1 MLKKRYLVLASFLLL
16 LLKAGFC
23 LAVDETLKGLGK
35 EARESRWEIT
45 AKKMSYS
52 QDQGIYEAEGDVVIK
67 REGQVLSAQKAT
79 YNEKTGVAEVSG
91 DVRLEVNGDILTGER
106 GTFNLKTNLGEI
118 SKGRLFDREH
128 NFYVSGDHVEKVGP
142 NTYTVKNA
150 RLTTCDGIK
159 PDWSVTGSE
168 VEVTVEGYGK
178 VRGAAFR
185 VRDTPIL
192 YFPYAIFPVKTK
204 RQTGLLP
211 PGAGYSNLNGGIVEL
226 PLFWAISDQADATF
240 YGRYMSKRGYMQGL
254 EFRYVAEQDSK
265 GVFLFDILSDK
276 IKEKDLN
283 DPTQAQL
290 GPFPRTNKI
299 RYWLRSRTDQQLPL
313 GILARLDTDYVSDQD
328 YLKEFG
334 MGLYGYK
341 GRPDLISEYGRPMEE
356 IFSPT
361 RRSVLRLSRD
371 GEGYGLQGGSS
382 YFDFQR
388 PENPPIDSTPQP
400 LGIVDFSLLPRQ
412 IPRLPL
418 FLRRFGAAY
427 TYIWRDT
434 GTKGQNLSFNP
445 AVNYPF
451 FLGRYLI
458 FEPAVGYALASQWF
472 DDPNGDTTH
481 QSRDVYEV
489 RGKLSS
495 ILERV
500 FDIEWKDAKKL
511 KHKILPA
518 LTYNYRVPQDPNA
531 PSPWFSPIDVT
542 GKLNRITLSIENFF
556 DARKQNEKG
565 ETSYAQWGTFHLRQG
580 FDIDEQRRDDVPGQ
594 EKEPFLPLLAE
605 LKLIPYPDLDFRAEA
620 EWNHKEDHI
629 GFANLSLDFSIDRSG
644 GRNDRFLINYQYMR
658 GGNETYGRLG
668 RIEDLFLV
676 NNQFPRERAETFSG
690 YVDVNLLYGFSGG
703 ASFQRDIN
711 LRRTIASSIWIEY
724 KSQCWSVKVSVDSI
738 SAVDTIMVS
747 FNLLGLGA
755 LTGK

>member
-1 MLKKRYLVLASFLLL
+1 MSKKGYVILVTFVSF

-23 LAVDETLKGLGK
+23 LAVDQTLKGLAE

-52 QDQGIYEAEGDVVIK
+52 QDEGIYEAEGDVVIK

-79 YNEKTGVAEVSG
+79 YNEKTGIADVSG
-91 DVRLEVNGDILTGER
+91 DVRLEVNGDVLTGER

-118 SKGRLFDREH
+118 SKGRLFDRER

-168 VEVTVEGYGK
+168 VKVTVEGYGK

-192 YFPYAIFPVKTK
+192 YFPYAIFPVKTD
-204 RQTGLLP
+204 RQTGLLA
-211 PGAGYSNLNGGIVEL
+211 PGAGYSNLNGGIVEI
-226 PLFWAISDQADATF
+226 PFFWAISDQTDATF

-254 EFRYVAEQDSK
+254 EFRYVAEKDSR
-265 GVFLFDILSDK
+265 GDFLFDILSDK
-276 IKEKDLN
+276 IEEKDLN
-283 DPTQAQL
+283 DPKQAGL
-290 GPFPRTNKI
+290 SPFPRTNET
-299 RYWLRSRTDQQLPL
+299 RYWLRSRTDQELPL
-313 GILARLDTDYVSDQD
+313 GMLARLDTDYVSDQD
-328 YLKEFG
+328 YLKEFS

-361 RRSVLRLSRD
+361 RRSALRLSRD

-382 YFDFQR
+382 YFER
-388 PENPPIDSTPQP
+388 PENPPLDPTPQP
-400 LGIVDFSLLPRQ
+400 LGAVNFSLLPRQ
-412 IPRLPL
+412 IPHLPL
-418 FLRRFGAAY
+418 FLRRFGVAY
-427 TYIWRDT
+427 EYIWRDT
-434 GTKGQNLSFNP
+434 GTEAEGQSLSFNP
-445 AVNYPF
+445 VVNYPF
-451 FLGRYLI
+451 WLGRYLI
-458 FEPAVGYALASQWF
+458 FEPSAGYALDSQWF
-472 DDPNGDTTH
+472 DDPNGNAIH

-500 FDIEWKDAKKL
+500 FNMEWKDAKKL

-518 LTYNYRVPQDPNA
+518 LSYNYRVPQDPHA
-531 PSPWFSPIDVT
+531 PSPWFAPIDVT

-556 DARKQNEKG
+556 DVRKQNEKG
-565 ETSYAQWGTFHLRQG
+565 EISYAQWGTFHLRQA
-580 FDIDEQRRDDVPGQ
+580 FDVDEQRREDMPGQ
-594 EKEPFLPLLAE
+594 KREPFLPLLAE
-605 LKLIPYPDLDFRAEA
+605 LKFTPYPGLDFRTEA
-620 EWNHKEDHI
+620 EWNHKEDRI
-629 GFANLSLDFSIDRSG
+629 GFANLSLDLSIDRSG
-644 GRNDRFLINYQYMR
+644 GRNDRFLINYQYIR
-658 GGNETYGRLG
+658 EGNETYGRLG
-668 RIEDLFLV
+668 QIEDLFLI
-676 NNQFPRERAETFSG
+676 NDQFSRERAETFSG

-703 ASFQRDIN
+703 GSFQRDIN
-711 LRRTIASSIWIEY
+711 LKRTVSSSIWIEY
-724 KSQCWSVKVSVDSI
+724 KSQCWSVKVSADSISSVDSI
-738 SAVDTIMVS
+738 MVT